1 VDKEEEGNNKIP
13 DVVMDE
19 DEDLKKMMF
28 WHKFCMMMRKTGNEK
43 VRKNRSIC

>member
-1 VDKEEEGNNKIP
+1 VDKEEEGNDKIL

-28 WHKFCMMMRKTGNEK
+28 WHKFCWSRRPDEF
-43 VRKNRSIC
+43 SSLS